1 MSGNKIECISLGKHY
16 TSRNQTILALNDVS
30 LSINENETVLI
41 KGRSGSGKS
50 TLLNLMCGLIR
61 PTQGKVNFNNVCIN
75 ELDDNSLSKLLSDE
89 IGIIFQSF
97 NLLPTYTIYENIELA
112 LFPKRLSKTVIRENI
127 MSLLDRFN
135 LKNKALLL
143 PSELS
148 VGQQQKVAIIRTL
161 AKQPS
166 VIFADEPTGSVD
178 DETAVEIMEYF
189 KHLKEEKMATLIM
202 ATHGII
208 YEGFADKMFF
218 LDNGRLI

>member
-1 MSGNKIECISLGKHY
+1 MSGYKIECISLSKHY
-16 TSRNQTILALNDVS
+16 TSRNQPVIALDDVS
-30 LSINENETVLI
+30 LGINGNEVTLI
-41 KGRSGSGKS
+41 KGRSGAGKS
-50 TLLNLMCGLIR
+50 TLLNLMCGLIK

-112 LFPKRLSKTVIRENI
+112 LVPKGLSKIVIRDNI
-127 MSLLDRFN
+127 MSLLERFN
-135 LKNKALLL
+135 LKNKVHLL

-148 VGQQQKVAIIRTL
+148 IGQQQKVAIIRSL

-178 DETAVEIMEYF
+178 DETALEIMEYF
-189 KHLKEEKMATLIM
+189 KHLKEEKMATLIL
-202 ATHGII
+202 ATHGNI

>member
-16 TSRNQTILALNDVS
+16 TSRNQTVIALDDVS
-30 LSINENETVLI
+30 LGIKENETALI
-41 KGRSGSGKS
+41 KGRSGAGKS

-189 KHLKEEKMATLIM
+189 KHLKEEKMATLIL
-202 ATHGII
+202 ATHGNI

-218 LDNGRLI
+218 LENGRLA